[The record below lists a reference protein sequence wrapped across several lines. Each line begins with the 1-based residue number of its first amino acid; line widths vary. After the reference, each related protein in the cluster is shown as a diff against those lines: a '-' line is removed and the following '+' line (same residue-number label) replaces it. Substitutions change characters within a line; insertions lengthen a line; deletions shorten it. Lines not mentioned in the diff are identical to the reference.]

1 MTRPVIYG
9 HRGARAHIRE
19 NTVAAFAL
27 AIEQGAD
34 GVELDVRRSGDGALI
49 VHHDDRAGPS
59 SPPFIEQDLAAIR
72 STSPWVPTLD
82 EAWEAIDA
90 DARFNIEVKNVPGEA
105 DFDPSRS
112 VAGGVVRWAE
122 GREGVERVLVS
133 SFDLETLAVVRELG
147 PNLATGQ
154 LTAMGVHPLTAIEWA
169 KRDGHASVHLPV
181 PAVLDDASAVVD
193 AGRPLDV
200 LVWTVNDPDAA
211 VALAEAGVAGIFTDD
226 PALMV
231 ATFA

>member
-181 PAVLDDASAVVD
+181 SAVLDDASAVVD